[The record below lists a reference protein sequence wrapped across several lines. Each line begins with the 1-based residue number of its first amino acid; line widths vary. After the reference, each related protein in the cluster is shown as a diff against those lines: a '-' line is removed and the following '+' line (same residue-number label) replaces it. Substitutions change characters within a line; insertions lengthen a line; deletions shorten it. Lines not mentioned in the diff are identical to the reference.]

1 MKKILIVEDV
11 EMNRDLLVQLLEDDY
26 ELAEAVDGRQGLEKA
41 ASEKPDLI
49 LLDISLPELDGW
61 EVTRRL
67 RADESLKEIPIIAV
81 TAHALDEERER
92 CLAAGMDDYLT
103 KPYRPNDLARMVLAW
118 DLSGKAP
125 AD

>member
-26 ELAEAVDGRQGLEKA
+26 ELVEAVDGKQGLEKA

-67 RADESLKEIPIIAV
+67 RADESLKETPIIAV
-81 TAHALDEERER
+81 TAHAMAGDEEKAYATG
-92 CLAAGMDDYLT
+92 CNDYLS
-103 KPYRPNDLARMVLAW
+103 KPIDEDELWEKVAKHIG
-118 DLSGKAP
+118 DQ
-125 AD
+125 